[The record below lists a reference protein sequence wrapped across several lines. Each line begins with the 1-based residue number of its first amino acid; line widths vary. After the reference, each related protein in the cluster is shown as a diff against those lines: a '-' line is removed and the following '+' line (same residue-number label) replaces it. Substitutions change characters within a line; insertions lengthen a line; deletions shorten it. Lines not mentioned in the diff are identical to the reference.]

1 MLAFVGRRMLHPE
14 ATPSSGYPD
23 TRCRSH
29 LIQGAMRYSHCR
41 RVGFTLIELLVVI
54 AIIGVLIALLLPAVQ
69 KVREAA
75 NRVSC
80 QNNLH
85 QIGLALHQ
93 YHDVQHSFPS
103 GYLCSQPQADPD
115 YTSPGWGWA
124 ALLLPYVEQG
134 NLAKQINLK
143 LPIEDP
149 SNLAARTRVTKLYV
163 CPSDRST
170 GIFTI
175 YDKNNMPLAQAATNS
190 YAACHGVGVD
200 LDEELDDFNGMF
212 SRNSQIH
219 IADVTDGTSNTIAIG
234 ERGSFFTQTPWAGAV
249 NFGTTRITPG
259 ALTNNPTAVEDAPT
273 QTLVH
278 ISVHTLNDPN
288 SDPEDFFAPHPGTF
302 NFLFVDGSVRPVPTG
317 ISLSVL
323 QALATRDGG
332 EIVNPD
338 SF

>member
-1 MLAFVGRRMLHPE
+1 MWLLVVEDKPKIGAFLRKG
-14 ATPSSGYPD
+14 
-23 TRCRSH
+23 
-29 LIQGAMRYSHCR
+29 
-41 RVGFTLIELLVVI
+41 VGFTLIELLVVM

-93 YHDVQHSFPS
+93 HHDIQRSFPS
-103 GYLCSQPQADPD
+103 GYLCPQPQADPD

-124 ALLLPYVEQG
+124 ALLLPYIEQG
-134 NLAKQINLK
+134 ILAKQINLK
-143 LPIEDP
+143 LPVEDP
-149 SNLAARTRVTKLYV
+149 NNLAVRTKVLKLYV

-170 GIFTI
+170 GNFTI
-175 YDKNNMPLAQAATNS
+175 YDKNGTPLAQAATNS

-212 SRNSQIH
+212 SRNSRVS

-234 ERGSFFTQTPWAGAV
+234 ERGSFFTQAPWAGAV
-249 NFGTTRITPG
+249 SFGTTRVTRG
-259 ALTNNPTAVEDAPT
+259 APTNNLTAIEDAPT
-273 QTLVH
+273 QVLVH
-278 ISVHTLNDPN
+278 IAVHTINDVN
-288 SDPEDFFAPHPGTF
+288 SDPEDFFTPHQGTA
-302 NFLFVDGSVRPVPTG
+302 NFLFADGSVRPLRAG
-317 ISLSVL
+317 ISLSIL

-332 EIVNPD
+332 EIVSPD